1 MRWAGRRGGRRC
13 ALRPCDVL
21 KGDNAGVRLFFGG
34 DDANLKTAGHMVEVQ
49 VVEGGASVG
58 IGCDHIGAQAAGERA
73 ARAIL
78 GKVEADGR
86 AFNRTT
92 AFIGDLHSEEA
103 RAVRAGGVHGAF
115 SLDYLN
121 LQYGDLPIC
130 RASQRYSQRRDEA
143 QSGEFHFSS
152 DLANQN
158 ARDVVGTA
166 GCFGGLNEVSAA
178 FFERSTITAGL

>member
-1 MRWAGRRGGRRC
+1 
-13 ALRPCDVL
+13 L
-21 KGDNAGVRLFFGG
+21 KGDNAGARLFFGG

-58 IGCDHIGAQAAGERA
+58 IGGDHVGAQTAGEGS
-73 ARAIL
+73 ARTVL
-78 GKVEADGR
+78 WKVEADGC
-86 AFNRTT
+86 AFNR
-92 AFIGDLHSEEA
+92 AAGFIDDLHSEEA

-130 RASQRYSQRRDEA
+130 HASQRYSQRRDEA

-152 DLANQN
+152 DLAN
-158 ARDVVGTA
+158 
-166 GCFGGLNEVSAA
+166 
-178 FFERSTITAGL
+178 